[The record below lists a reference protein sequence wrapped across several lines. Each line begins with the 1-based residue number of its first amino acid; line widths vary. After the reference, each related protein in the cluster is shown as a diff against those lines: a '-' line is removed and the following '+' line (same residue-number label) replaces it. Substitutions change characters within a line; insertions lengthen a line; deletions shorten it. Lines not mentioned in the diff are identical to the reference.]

1 MATGRIGVTP
11 TLRTRWSDQ
20 PTAGTTSLS
29 GLDDNSVALVYDV
42 GYEAVYR
49 NGVLLSRGNDYTA
62 TNGTTVTLVDAT
74 LAGDIIEIFANQLV
88 PLTDAISKGQYT
100 AKGALLSATAAS
112 TPGVLTVG
120 TDGQVLTAASGQST
134 GLQWATPAGG
144 GMDLLA
150 TVDASAA
157 TGVSFTSI
165 SGTYDHLLLIWQD
178 VFQSST
184 STFFNVKVNSSST
197 GYSWMGA
204 TISGGTLATTYSGG
218 SSQIGGS
225 GSNSPIPLSPSSNTA
240 ADNVRGQIWFY
251 NYANS
256 AIIKRWQLS
265 SVGTTANSS
274 GTTNGPVLTNGI
286 WNNTDAITQIDF
298 ERNSTQTVT
307 GKFQLWGV
315 K

>member
-62 TNGTTVTLVDAT
+62 TDGTTVTLVDAT

-134 GLQWATPAGG
+134 GLQWATPAAG
-144 GMDLLA
+144 GMTLLSTTA
-150 TVDASAA
+150 LSGTSTVISSIDQTYKNLQIVLVNAVLSTSDILRVRVNA
-157 TGVSFTSI
+157 TGLT
-165 SGTYDHLLLIWQD
+165 
-178 VFQSST
+178 
-184 STFFNVKVNSSST
+184 
-197 GYSWMGA
+197 MGA
-204 TISGGTLATTYSGG
+204 VSGGTAAQLNNGDVSDGSRNTFNYVFTIYDYTTSVVHNMFYAGDAGTTSMFGGGRTG
-218 SSQIGGS
+218 SSAAV
-225 GSNSPIPLSPSSNTA
+225 TA
-240 ADNVRGQIWFY
+240 MTFTTNA
-251 NYANS
+251 
-256 AIIKRWQLS
+256 
-265 SVGTTANSS
+265 GTPTFSS
-274 GTTNGPVLTNGI
+274 GTV
-286 WNNTDAITQIDF
+286 QIY
-298 ERNSTQTVT
+298 
-307 GKFQLWGV
+307 GV